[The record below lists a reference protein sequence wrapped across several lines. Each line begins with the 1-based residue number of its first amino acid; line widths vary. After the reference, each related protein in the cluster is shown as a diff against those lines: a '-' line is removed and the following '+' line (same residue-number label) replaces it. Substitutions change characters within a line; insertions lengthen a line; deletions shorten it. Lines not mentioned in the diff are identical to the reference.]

1 MKPSDFN
8 NFSPSYKRALK
19 PDERASYRVANVRPD
34 PDNYGKF
41 LIPAAYQIPSTDII
55 YDKQKQEFIN
65 IAAIERQDEKGE
77 AQFLSI
83 VFTAS
88 NMGYLFLNGNNPV
101 HQKIYQFL
109 ELCNFNGSNKDR
121 NAPNG
126 EEPMFFRIDNK
137 KEAMEERQMRKI
149 IAQAVTAA
157 MDLDDVKVKEVGQAL
172 GIEAETIEE
181 IRNLVEDFA
190 ETDPQEFLHI
200 VERASLASEFIL
212 KEAVKKGIIKNN
224 INAQVFEW
232 VDTEKEIFKYKK
244 AAGKNYFKE
253 LADYLE
259 ENNPDELNAIKT
271 RLG

>member
-1 MKPSDFN
+1 MKPSDYN
-8 NFSPSYKRALK
+8 NFSPIYKRTLK
-19 PDERASYRVANVRPD
+19 PDERATYRVLNVRPD
-34 PDNYGKF
+34 PDNYGRI
-41 LIPAAYQIPSTDII
+41 LIPAALQIPSVDDF
-55 YDKQKQEFIN
+55 YDKVKGEYIK
-65 IAAIERQDEKGE
+65 IAAIERSDEKGE
-77 AQFLSI
+77 AVFLSI
-83 VFTAS
+83 VFSAS

-109 ELCNFNGSNKDR
+109 ELCNFNKSNKDR
-121 NAPNG
+121 NDIY
-126 EEPMFFRIDNK
+126 EEMFCRIDNE
-137 KEAMEERQMRKI
+137 KEAKEERQLRKI
-149 IAQAVTAA
+149 IAKAVTVAI
-157 MDLDDVKVKEVGQAL
+157 DLEESKAREVGQAL
-172 GIEAETIEE
+172 GIDAESIEE

-190 ETDPQEFLHI
+190 ASEPEEFLQV
-200 VERASLASEFIL
+200 VERASLTTESLL
-212 KEAVKKGIIKNN
+212 KDAVKKGIIKNN